1 MLPSRPARS
10 WVVAAALPLVLAV
23 GACAPAAP
31 APPAAAP
38 PPPELARFYDQEL
51 RFGPCDGY
59 ATTAADEA
67 IFASRPGLECARLE
81 VPLDYAD
88 PTGPTGRVAMLRVPA
103 RGESQGPLLLN
114 SGGPGGS
121 GMGFAVTTAAA
132 LATSAVTERFDLVG
146 FDPRGVGASTPA
158 VECFTPEQYRA
169 GDTTTEF
176 FLSAGTWTPDDAR
189 RLTEQ
194 CAGRSGG
201 AATLTSVAT
210 RDTVRDMDVL
220 RAALGREQLDF
231 LGQSY
236 GTRMGA
242 LYAET
247 FPQNVRTMVLDGAV
261 DPRAGN
267 ERRLAQYTGFQQSF
281 DLMAADC
288 TTSPGCPL
296 GTDPARA
303 TERFQQIVRPLLD
316 RPVPYGDGRQFTYTD
331 AVNAVIAALYSPDSW
346 PAIPR
351 GLTELQDG
359 DPGRLVRLIELF
371 AGREP
376 DGRGANLTSANM
388 AITCMDEQ
396 RMTPEQAADFRARIY
411 GMAPFADPG
420 RGTDGALDACTTW
433 PAEPKATYPLPDR
446 VEGVAPTLTI
456 SLTRDPTTPYDG
468 AVRMAEM
475 LGGSLLTVDGDGHT
489 IAATGAN
496 PCVNEVV
503 ADYLTTGRPPSGEAR
518 CAT

>member
-1 MLPSRPARS
+1 MLSSRPAPS
-10 WVVAAALPLVLAV
+10 WVAAAALPLLLVV

-31 APPAAAP
+31 ASPAAAP
-38 PPPELARFYDQEL
+38 PPPDLARFYDQEL
-51 RFGPCDGY
+51 RFGSCDGY

-67 IFASRPGLECARLE
+67 VFASRPDVECTRLE

-88 PTGPTGRVAMLRVPA
+88 PGGPTGRVAMLRVPA
-103 RGESQGPLLLN
+103 RGESQGSLLVN
-114 SGGPGGS
+114 SGGPGGA
-121 GMGFAVTTAAA
+121 GMGFAVSTAAA
-132 LATSAVTERFDLVG
+132 LATSAVTESFDIVG
-146 FDPRGVGASTPA
+146 FDPRGVGATAPA
-158 VECFTPEQYRA
+158 VECFTPGQYRE

-176 FLSAGTWTPDDAR
+176 IFSAGTWTPDDAR

-194 CAGRSGG
+194 CAERSGG
-201 AATLTSVAT
+201 EGVLASVGT

-220 RAALGREQLDF
+220 RAALGRERLDF

-281 DLMAADC
+281 DRMAADC
-288 TTSPGCPL
+288 ATSPDCPL

-316 RPVPYGDGRQFTYTD
+316 HPVPYGDGRQFTYTD
-331 AVNAVIAALYSPDSW
+331 TVNATIAALYSPASW

-359 DPGRLVRLIELF
+359 DPSRLVRLIELF

-376 DGRGANLTSANM
+376 DGRGANLTSANL

-396 RMTPEQAADFRARIY
+396 RMTPEQTADLRARIY
-411 GMAPFADPG
+411 AMAPFADPG
-420 RGTDGALDACTTW
+420 RGTDGALDACTAW
-433 PAEPKATYPLPDR
+433 PTAPKATYPLPER
-446 VEGVAPTLTI
+446 IEGLAPTLTI

-468 AVRMAEM
+468 AVRMSEM
-475 LGGSLLTVDGDGHT
+475 LDGSLLTVDGDGHT
-489 IAATGAN
+489 IAASGTN
-496 PCVNEVV
+496 PCVNQVV
-503 ADYLTTGRPPSGEAR
+503 ADYLQTGRPPADDVR